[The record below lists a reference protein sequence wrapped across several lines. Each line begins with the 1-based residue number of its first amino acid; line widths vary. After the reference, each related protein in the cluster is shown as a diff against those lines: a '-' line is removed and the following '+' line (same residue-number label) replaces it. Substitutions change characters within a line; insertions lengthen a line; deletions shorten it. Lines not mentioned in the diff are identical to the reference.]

1 MKIAIPTNDGFSITS
16 NTKFL
21 KGFKTF
27 EIQDGKV
34 MKESYVTGLNAP
46 LEDTL
51 INASPGHDVNPIVTA
66 IDDCKIVISNGL
78 DKRLFEDLVKA
89 HKEVYVTEASEVR
102 LALRRFIH
110 QTLKNHPELC
120 A

>member
-1 MKIAIPTNDGFSITS
+1 MKIAIPTNDGHSITT

-27 EIQDGKV
+27 EIMDGKV
-34 MKESYVTGLNAP
+34 MKESYITDLNRLSTEITEEIRTGYNGNA
-46 LEDTL
+46 LL
-51 INASPGHDVNPIVTA
+51 SA

-78 DKRLFEDLVKA
+78 DKKLFEDLLKA
-89 HKEVYVTEASEVR
+89 HKEVYITESSEIR
-102 LALRRFIH
+102 IAIRRFVQ

-120 A
+120 S